1 MARGIN
7 KVIIVGNLGADP
19 ETRYTGSGT
28 AITSLRIA
36 TSEAWTDK
44 QSGEKQE
51 RTEWHRVKLFGKLAE
66 IAGEYLKKGRQVYI
80 EGSLRT
86 DKYTDKDGVE
96 RYSTDIIANEMQ
108 MLGGQGGGEGGG
120 FAGGQGGGARPQQQF
135 RRRRGWRRWP
145 ATRQLRWWWWWC
157 ARRRRLR
164 SAARRQCAAALGSAG
179 QRRLRR
185 RRYSVLIC
193 ITFHIVAFDQKAMIL
208 HGLFYTDQVGRMGMG
223 IGTMNALK
231 SASDASPD

>member
-28 AITSLRIA
+28 AITSIRIA
-36 TSEAWTDK
+36 TSEQWTDK

-51 RTEWHRVKLFGKLAE
+51 RTEWHRVKLFGRLAE

-96 RYSTDIIANEMQ
+96 RFSTDIIAAEMQ
-108 MLGGQGGGEGGG
+108 MLGGNAGEGGAGGGGGSGGGNYQRSQGGGGGG
-120 FAGGQGGGARPQQQF
+120 QRQGGGNYGGNQ
-135 RRRRGWRRWP
+135 RGGGGDYGNQRGGNDAP
-145 ATRQLRWWWWWC
+145 
-157 ARRRRLR
+157 R
-164 SAARRQCAAALGSAG
+164 SAPAPADNS
-179 QRRLRR
+179 
-185 RRYSVLIC
+185 
-193 ITFHIVAFDQKAMIL
+193 FDDDDIP
-208 HGLFYTDQVGRMGMG
+208 F
-223 IGTMNALK
+223 
-231 SASDASPD
+231 

>member
-1 MARGIN
+1 MARGVN
-7 KVIIVGNLGADP
+7 KVILVGNLGADP

-36 TSEAWTDK
+36 TSEQWTDK

-96 RYSTDIIANEMQ
+96 RYSTDIVASEMQ
-108 MLGGQGGGEGGG
+108 MLGGGGEGG
-120 FAGGQGGGARPQQQF
+120 AGGGGFQRERPQGGQRQQGGANYGGGYGNQQRGGGA
-135 RRRRGWRRWP
+135 P
-145 ATRQLRWWWWWC
+145 AP
-157 ARRRRLR
+157 
-164 SAARRQCAAALGSAG
+164 SAPANTGG
-179 QRRLRR
+179 FEDDD
-185 RRYSVLIC
+185 IP
-193 ITFHIVAFDQKAMIL
+193 F
-208 HGLFYTDQVGRMGMG
+208 
-223 IGTMNALK
+223 
-231 SASDASPD
+231 

>member
-108 MLGGQGGGEGGG
+108 MLGGQAGGGEGGG
-120 FAGGQGGGARPQQQF
+120 FGGGQGGQRSQQARGGQGGGGYGGGGGQGGGNWGGGGGGQRGGNFGGGQQRGGDDYGQSRGGSAPQ
-135 RRRRGWRRWP
+135 
-145 ATRQLRWWWWWC
+145 
-157 ARRRRLR
+157 R
-164 SAARRQCAAALGSAG
+164 SAPPANEG
-179 QRRLRR
+179 
-185 RRYSVLIC
+185 
-193 ITFHIVAFDQKAMIL
+193 FDDDDIP
-208 HGLFYTDQVGRMGMG
+208 F
-223 IGTMNALK
+223 
-231 SASDASPD
+231 